1 MILRKNAC
9 ITSSPFHLSTFSP
22 FSDCSA
28 YAEHAEDG
36 GGYGCDDFQ
45 DYRCC
50 LFSFVA
56 HWFWFFCFLFFVFWF
71 LGEGWE
77 SWEDWDCERDW
88 ELLGEV
94 GIVGW
99 AVSCWVERRQ
109 GGVCPTLPLSP
120 FHTLPCY
127 PFTFSLSHLFT
138 FYLFTF
144 LPFLTFSP
152 SHLPLTLFPP
162 RRRVPRLWRSLAV
175 R

>member
-56 HWFWFFCFLFFVFWF
+56 HWFWFFWFLVFWF
-71 LGEGWE
+71 LVFWEDWE
-77 SWEDWDCERDW
+77 SWEGWDCERDW
-88 ELLGEV
+88 ELFSEV
-94 GIVGW
+94 GIVG
-99 AVSCWVERRQ
+99 
-109 GGVCPTLPLSP
+109 
-120 FHTLPCY
+120 
-127 PFTFSLSHLFT
+127 
-138 FYLFTF
+138 
-144 LPFLTFSP
+144 
-152 SHLPLTLFPP
+152 
-162 RRRVPRLWRSLAV
+162 
-175 R
+175 

>member
-56 HWFWFFCFLFFVFWF
+56 HWFWFFCFGFGGG
-71 LGEGWE
+71 LGELGGLGGLGLWE
-77 SWEDWDCERDW
+77 G
-88 ELLGEV
+88 L
-94 GIVGW
+94 GIVG
-99 AVSCWVERRQ
+99 
-109 GGVCPTLPLSP
+109 
-120 FHTLPCY
+120 
-127 PFTFSLSHLFT
+127 
-138 FYLFTF
+138 
-144 LPFLTFSP
+144 
-152 SHLPLTLFPP
+152 
-162 RRRVPRLWRSLAV
+162 
-175 R
+175 